1 MAFPDPASDAIA
13 NPASGDGLVAVVD
26 AWNEFFASVRRAKGR
41 AARQHGTELTLPQ
54 FGILKPLDGTSAGV
68 PIGELADRAEI
79 AAPTAS
85 RMIDALE
92 REGMIERQRS
102 ETDRRVTTIT
112 MTAKGHEMFAAKQ
125 GLIEARRDEMF
136 RSLSAEERDHA
147 ARLLKRMA
155 GLMEEL

>member
-1 MAFPDPASDAIA
+1 MAAPDPASDAIGD
-13 NPASGDGLVAVVD
+13 PASSDELVAVVD

-68 PIGELADRAEI
+68 AIGELADRAEI

-112 MTAKGHEMFAAKQ
+112 MTAKGREMFAAKQ
-125 GLIEARRDEMF
+125 ARIEARRDEMF

-147 ARLLKRMA
+147 ARLLRRMA

>member
-1 MAFPDPASDAIA
+1 MAVQDQATDASASPASDDGIA
-13 NPASGDGLVAVVD
+13 AVVD

-54 FGILKPLDGTSAGV
+54 FGVLKPLDAESGGV
-68 PIGELADRAEI
+68 PIGELAERAEI

-102 ETDRRVTTIT
+102 ATDRRVTTIT
-112 MTAKGHEMFAAKQ
+112 MTPKGRQMFAAKQ
-125 GLIEARRDEMF
+125 ALIETRRDEMF
-136 RSLSAEERDHA
+136 RSLSVEERDHGE
-147 ARLLKRMA
+147 RLLRRMA
-155 GLMEEL
+155 DLMEEL

>member
-1 MAFPDPASDAIA
+1 MASPDPATDA
-13 NPASGDGLVAVVD
+13 NPSPVDELTAVVD

-54 FGILKPLDGTSAGV
+54 FGILRPLDAAVTGV

-112 MTAKGHEMFAAKQ
+112 MTAKGREMFAAKQ
-125 GLIEARRDEMF
+125 ALIETRRDEMF

-147 ARLLKRMA
+147 TRLLRRMA

>member
-1 MAFPDPASDAIA
+1 MASPDPATDA
-13 NPASGDGLVAVVD
+13 NPSPVDELTAVVD

-54 FGILKPLDGTSAGV
+54 FGILRPLDAASTGV

-112 MTAKGHEMFAAKQ
+112 MTPKGREMFAAKQ
-125 GLIEARRDEMF
+125 ALIETRRDEMF

-147 ARLLKRMA
+147 TRLLRRMA